1 MCTTVLQSVRDGHLI
16 LACNRDEQ
24 VTRQIA
30 EPPRVH
36 EFERGVGAIFPRDRD
51 AGGSWVGVNTSG
63 IAVSLLNNY
72 AADIRP
78 PPREPRSRGVLVPR
92 MLQMQTMAEVVDDME
107 SLRGGLT
114 HFRPFWLIVASIP
127 ADSAVS
133 LTRFT
138 WDGERLEAEPMAL
151 PMAQISSGFE
161 HVLVEKSR
169 RAQVERLLHAPHAW
183 TSGQVDTVF
192 GGHLPSRGATS
203 VCMHRD
209 DASTVSHTRIE
220 ISNDEVSLAYY
231 DGPICIAPEITRLK
245 VQRR

>member
-1 MCTTVLQSVRDGHLI
+1 MCTTALQSVHNGHLI

-30 EPPRVH
+30 EPPRIH
-36 EFERGVGAIFPRDRD
+36 EFERGVGAIFPRDPD

-92 MLQMQTMAEVVDDME
+92 MLQMQTMGEVVDEMQSQRE
-107 SLRGGLT
+107 GLA

-133 LTRFT
+133 STRFT
-138 WDGERLEAEPMAL
+138 WDGDRLDVEAVAL

-161 HVLVEKSR
+161 HVRVEKSR
-169 RAQVERLLHAPHAW
+169 RVHIENLLRDGNAW
-183 TSGQVDTVF
+183 TPRELNMVF
-192 GGHLPSRGATS
+192 GGHLPTRGATS

-220 ISNDEVSLAYY
+220 ISHDDVTLAYY
-231 DGPICIAPEITRLK
+231 DGPICTSPKITRLK

>member
-30 EPPRVH
+30 EPPSVH

-78 PPREPRSRGVLVPR
+78 PPREARSRGVLVPK
-92 MLQMQTMAEVVDDME
+92 MLQMRTMGEVMDEME
-107 SLRGGLT
+107 SMGHGLH
-114 HFRPFWLIVASIP
+114 HFRPFWLIVASSP
-127 ADSAVS
+127 ANSNASAT
-133 LTRFT
+133 LFT
-138 WDGERLEAEPMAL
+138 WDGERLDVEPTSL
-151 PMAQISSGFE
+151 PMAQVSSGFE

-169 RAQVERLLHAPHAW
+169 RAQIESFLGEADEW
-183 TSGQVDTVF
+183 TPGEMDTVF

-220 ISNDEVSLAYY
+220 ISGDDVSLAYY
-231 DGPICIAPEITRLK
+231 DGPICTAPEITRLK
-245 VQRR
+245 MQRR